1 MSSFRKKIGTKTLA
15 HLGEGF
21 PIDEKALGAT
31 IGSVPKPA
39 IPSEEDG
46 DGDGFRT
53 GPDGKDNIPVTK
65 PIKQAIKDMWS
76 DKSQKALE
84 ADEQRAA
91 KVAEIL
97 KKRSPKHTVK
107 EMHDILVN
115 AKMRPDI
122 INARK
127 ETTEWAKS
135 IFEIDGIGNNG
146 EYKVRL
152 FDGTTG
158 VNIVGRKRSI
168 PSAHNEEPYSHI
180 RISGE
185 ILDKDNKSVGFFE
198 RHIYL
203 DEDNS
208 KKKPYAYHEI
218 LRLKEDTRGQ
228 GIGADFTM
236 ASEAMYAKLGID
248 SIHLN
253 AGLSD
258 GGYTWLRAGYGFKSD
273 KERVKVAK
281 VLEERYKEMLKDAG
295 SKEKLVAG
303 GFTSS
308 VGRHF
313 SDDESTR
320 AGVKMPEPM
329 FESMEDLDKFLK
341 MLGQLKGNE
350 VGSKNELHP
359 SGLALFGDF
368 SKRILR
374 GMNFDVKKDVRT
386 PSSSEKSLITFSG
399 LDKLFTRV

>member
-1 MSSFRKKIGTKTLA
+1 MSSFRKQIGTETLA
-15 HLGEGF
+15 RLGGGL
-21 PIDEKALGAT
+21 PIGEKALGPTLGNA
-31 IGSVPKPA
+31 PKPTVV
-39 IPSEEDG
+39 SEEDG

-65 PIKQAIKDMWS
+65 PVTQVIKDLWS
-76 DKSQKALE
+76 DKRKKSLE
-84 ADEQRAA
+84 ADEKRAV
-91 KVAEIL
+91 KVAGIL
-97 KKRSPKHTVK
+97 KNRSPKHGVK
-107 EMHDILVN
+107 EMRDILVN
-115 AKMRPDI
+115 AKMRPDV

-127 ETTEWAKS
+127 EATDWAKS
-135 IFEIDGIGNNG
+135 IFEVDGIGNNG
-146 EYKVRL
+146 EYKIRL

-158 VNIVGRKRSI
+158 VNIVGRKRSV
-168 PSAHNEEPYSHI
+168 PSAHNEEPYLHI
-180 RISGE
+180 RVSGE
-185 ILDKDNKSVGFFE
+185 VLDKDNKSVGFFE

-218 LRLKEDTRGQ
+218 LRLQESARGQ

-236 ASEAMYAKLGID
+236 SSESMYSKLGVD

-281 VLEERYKEMLKDAG
+281 VLEERYQEMLKDAG
-295 SKEKLVAG
+295 SKEKLIAG
-303 GFTSS
+303 GFFSS

-320 AGVKMPEPM
+320 NGVKMPEPM

-341 MLGQLKGNE
+341 MLGQIKGNA
-350 VGSKNELHP
+350 VGSENEFP
-359 SGLALFGDF
+359 PAGLALFGDF

-374 GMNFDVKKDVRT
+374 GMNFDVTKKVDV
-386 PSSSEKSLITFSG
+386 SSGGQKSLIIISG
-399 LDKLFTRV
+399 LDNLFTRV